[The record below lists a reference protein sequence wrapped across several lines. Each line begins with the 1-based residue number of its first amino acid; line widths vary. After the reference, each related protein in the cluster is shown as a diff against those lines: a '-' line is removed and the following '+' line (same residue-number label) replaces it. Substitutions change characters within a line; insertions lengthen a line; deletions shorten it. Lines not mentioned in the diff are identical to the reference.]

1 MRAPLLLR
9 LLLFFNYE
17 CRKKC
22 GDGFLYAEINRR
34 ERRRRDTRKASV
46 VSFGASRHAVTF
58 AYVRDVKYLSRNRT
72 V

>member
-17 CRKKC
+17 RRQKY
-22 GDGFLYAEINRR
+22 GDGFLHSEINRR
-34 ERRRRDTRKASV
+34 ERRRRDPRKASD

-58 AYVRDVKYLSRNRT
+58 AYIKYLSRNRT